1 VLFGGGTGAKRQ
13 GEGPGAGGRTPES
26 FQAANHH
33 PQVVTQ
39 SSTSYQPAI
48 SSLDR
53 PVQFLKGVGPGRA
66 PLLQKLGLLTA
77 RDVLYHAPH
86 RYEDASTITH
96 IGALATGMDAT
107 IIGRVV
113 SAGVLPT
120 RRGLRI
126 FQAVIRDD
134 TGMIECAWPGQ
145 PYLERVIH
153 KGDLLL
159 ISGPVKFF
167 HGRQMQPREFTVVA
181 GENEKGDDGAG
192 FIFPVYPATEGLTYR
207 QLRKLIHDNLDELL
221 RRVRDEEDP
230 IPADVV
236 KRVSVEPLWKALDH
250 VHRPAALA
258 EAEQGR
264 RRLAFE
270 EFFYLQLLHART
282 RHRTVDERSPARRRR
297 C

>member
-1 VLFGGGTGAKRQ
+1 M
-13 GEGPGAGGRTPES
+13 AGSNT
-26 FQAANHH
+26 H
-33 PQVVTQ
+33 PPSVVTQ
-39 SSTSYQPAI
+39 GTGYQPVI

-86 RYEDASTITH
+86 RYEDASTITR
-96 IGALATGMDAT
+96 IGSLSTGMDAT

-126 FQAVIRDD
+126 FQAVIRDE

-159 ISGPVKFF
+159 LSGPVKFF

-181 GENEKGDDGAG
+181 GEGEKSVEEGGGA
-192 FIFPVYPATEGLTYR
+192 IFPVYPATEGLTYR
-207 QLRKLIHDNLDELL
+207 QVRKLIHDNLDELL
-221 RRVRDEEDP
+221 RRVRDEEEP
-230 IPADVV
+230 IPAEVLQ
-236 KRVSVEPLWKALDH
+236 RVEVEPLWKALDH
-250 VHRPAALA
+250 VHRPASLH

-264 RRLAFE
+264 RRLAF
-270 EFFYLQLLHART
+270 
-282 RHRTVDERSPARRRR
+282 
-297 C
+297 